1 MRVKNSMIWAF
12 GLILVVGFADSTF
25 SQKEK
30 EADSTFS
37 QKEKE
42 ADSTFSQ
49 KEKEKKSKGVGTEVE
64 IKGKF
69 KGKIDEKK
77 PMLKLYFDPFEALAT
92 YIKKGEYIYD
102 KQLGLNSDL
111 ASTLYPVLASEQVI
125 KPWLHGI
132 VRDEISLFNPVY
144 GSDVSE
150 WEIFIKDE
158 KGSLFKKWDGKGAP
172 PRNIFWDGRGKD
184 ETMINPGITYL
195 YSAEAKD
202 ELGNVSKVIG
212 RKLIVKGILY
222 KEMGEWII
230 ALRGDRIWAGES
242 STSITEDG
250 FVLLREAA
258 DIAKQLFTRKLT
270 VETYSRT
277 ESLSRDRGQIIMDY
291 LLNTLVIPPYSIT
304 HVSGFVDEVY
314 KSSYIKIIL

>member
-1 MRVKNSMIWAF
+1 MVLQKIKKTMIWAF
-12 GLILVVGFADSTF
+12 GLIFVLVFSAPVF
-25 SQKEK
+25 SQEEGAEEDKLGGG
-30 EADSTFS
+30 D
-37 QKEKE
+37 
-42 ADSTFSQ
+42 
-49 KEKEKKSKGVGTEVE
+49 VE

-77 PMLKLYFDPFEALAT
+77 PMIKLYFDPFEALAA
-92 YIKKGEYIYD
+92 YIKRGEYIYD

-111 ASTLYPVLASEQVI
+111 ASTLYPILASEQVI

-132 VRDEISLFNPVY
+132 VKKEISLFNPIY
-144 GSDVSE
+144 GSDVNE
-150 WEIFIKDE
+150 WTLFIRDE
-158 KGSLFKKWDGKGAP
+158 KGSLFKKWEGKGAP
-172 PRNIFWDGRGKD
+172 PRNISWNGRGKD
-184 ETMINPGITYL
+184 ESMMNPGITYI

-202 ELGNVSKVIG
+202 ALGNVSKVIG

-230 ALRGDRIWAGES
+230 ALRGDRVWTSGTS
-242 STSITEDG
+242 KSITEDG
-250 FVLLREAA
+250 FELLREAA

-270 VETYSRT
+270 VEVYARN
-277 ESLSRDRGQIIMDY
+277 ESLSRNQGQIIMNY
-291 LLNTLVIPPYSIT
+291 LLNNMVIPSYSIT